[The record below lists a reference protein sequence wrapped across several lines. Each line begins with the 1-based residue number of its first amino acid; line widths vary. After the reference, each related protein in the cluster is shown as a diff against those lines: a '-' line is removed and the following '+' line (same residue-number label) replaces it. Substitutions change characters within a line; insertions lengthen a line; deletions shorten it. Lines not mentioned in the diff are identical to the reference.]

1 MPKISKNAVEHV
13 AKLAKLKLSG
23 TEKEA
28 HSEQLNIILG
38 YMDKLNQLDTTHIKP
53 TSHVVEMQNVFR
65 KDTLKPSIPVDNAL
79 QNAPDKKDNF
89 FIVPKI
95 IQQR

>member
-1 MPKISKNAVEHV
+1 MSKISKKDVEYV
-13 AKLAKLKLSG
+13 AKLARLKLSEI
-23 TEKEA
+23 EKKA
-28 HSEQLNIILG
+28 HAEQLNKILG

-65 KDTLKPSIPVDNAL
+65 EDAVNPSIPIDNAL

-89 FIVPKI
+89 FRVPKVI
-95 IQQR
+95 

>member
-1 MPKISKNAVEHV
+1 MSKILKKDVEYV
-13 AKLAKLKLSG
+13 ARLARLKLSE

-28 HSEQLNIILG
+28 HAEQLNKILG

-53 TSHVVEMQNVFR
+53 TSHVVEMRNVFR
-65 KDTLKPSIPVDNAL
+65 EDIVKPSLPVDNAL

-89 FIVPKI
+89 FRVPKVI
-95 IQQR
+95 

>member
-1 MPKISKNAVEHV
+1 MPKISKKDVEYV
-13 AKLAKLKLSG
+13 ARLARLKLSE
-23 TEKEA
+23 TEKKA
-28 HSEQLNIILG
+28 HAEQLNKILG

-65 KDTLKPSIPVDNAL
+65 EDSVTPSIPVDNAF

-89 FIVPKI
+89 FRVPKVI
-95 IQQR
+95 E

>member
-1 MPKISKNAVEHV
+1 MPKISRKDVEYV
-13 AKLAKLKLSG
+13 ARLARLKLSE

-28 HSEQLNIILG
+28 HAEQLNKILG

-53 TSHVVEMQNVFR
+53 TFHVVGMQNVFR
-65 KDTLKPSIPVDNAL
+65 EDIFKPSIPVNNAL

-89 FIVPKI
+89 FRVPKVI
-95 IQQR
+95 E

>member
-1 MPKISKNAVEHV
+1 MPKISKKDVEYV
-13 AKLAKLKLSG
+13 ARLARLKLSEK
-23 TEKEA
+23 EKEA
-28 HSEQLNIILG
+28 HAEQLNKILG

-65 KDTLKPSIPVDNAL
+65 EDSVTPSIPVDNAL

-89 FIVPKI
+89 FRVPKVI
-95 IQQR
+95 E

>member
-13 AKLAKLKLSG
+13 AKLAKLKLSE
-23 TEKEA
+23 TEKA
-28 HSEQLNIILG
+28 AYAEQLNIILG

-65 KDTLKPSIPVDNAL
+65 KDTLKPSITVDNAL
-79 QNAPDKKDNF
+79 QNAPDKKDGF
-89 FIVPKI
+89 FRVPKI
-95 IQQR
+95 IE

>member
-1 MPKISKNAVEHV
+1 MPKISKKDVEYV
-13 AKLAKLKLSG
+13 AKLARLKLRE

-28 HSEQLNIILG
+28 HAEQLNKILG

-65 KDTLKPSIPVDNAL
+65 EDAVNPSIPVDNAI

-89 FIVPKI
+89 FRVPKVI
-95 IQQR
+95 ST

>member
-1 MPKISKNAVEHV
+1 MPKISKKDVEYV
-13 AKLAKLKLSG
+13 AKLARLKLSE

-28 HSEQLNIILG
+28 HAEQLNKILG

-65 KDTLKPSIPVDNAL
+65 EDTFNLSIPIDNAL

-89 FIVPKI
+89 FRVPKVI
-95 IQQR
+95 E

>member
-1 MPKISKNAVEHV
+1 MPKISKKDVDYA
-13 AKLAKLKLSG
+13 AGLARLKLSE

-28 HSEQLNIILG
+28 HAEQLNKILG

-65 KDTLKPSIPVDNAL
+65 EDSVTPSIPVDNAL

-89 FIVPKI
+89 FRVPKVI
-95 IQQR
+95 

>member
-1 MPKISKNAVEHV
+1 MPKISKKDVEYV
-13 AKLAKLKLSG
+13 ARLARLKLSE

-28 HSEQLNIILG
+28 HAKQLNKILG
-38 YMDKLNQLDTTHIKP
+38 YMDKLNQLDTTHIKS

-65 KDTLKPSIPVDNAL
+65 EDSVTPSISVDNAF

-89 FIVPKI
+89 FRVPRVI
-95 IQQR
+95 

>member
-1 MPKISKNAVEHV
+1 MLKISKKAVEYV
-13 AKLAKLKLSG
+13 AKLARLQLSE
-23 TEKEA
+23 TEKATYAE
-28 HSEQLNIILG
+28 HLNKILG

-65 KDTLKPSIPVDNAL
+65 EDSVTPSIPVDNAL

-89 FIVPKI
+89 FRVPKVI
-95 IQQR
+95 DA

>member
-1 MPKISKNAVEHV
+1 MPKILKKDVEY
-13 AKLAKLKLSG
+13 AARLARLKLSE

-28 HSEQLNIILG
+28 HAEQLNKILE
-38 YMDKLNQLDTTHIKP
+38 YMGKLNQLDTTHIKP

-65 KDTLKPSIPVDNAL
+65 EDSVTPSIPVDNAF

-89 FIVPKI
+89 FRVPKVI
-95 IQQR
+95 E

>member
-1 MPKISKNAVEHV
+1 MSKILKKDVEYV
-13 AKLAKLKLSG
+13 AKLARLKLSE

-28 HSEQLNIILG
+28 HAEQLNKILE

-65 KDTLKPSIPVDNAL
+65 EDIVKPSLPVDNAL

-89 FIVPKI
+89 FRVPKVI
-95 IQQR
+95 E

>member
-1 MPKISKNAVEHV
+1 MSKILKKDVEYV
-13 AKLAKLKLSG
+13 AKLARLKLSE

-28 HSEQLNIILG
+28 HAEQLNKILG

-53 TSHVVEMQNVFR
+53 TSHVVEMRNVFR
-65 KDTLKPSIPVDNAL
+65 EDIVKPSLPVDNAL

-89 FIVPKI
+89 FRVPKVI
-95 IQQR
+95 

>member
-1 MPKISKNAVEHV
+1 MPKISKKDVEYV
-13 AKLAKLKLSG
+13 ARLARLKLSE

-28 HSEQLNIILG
+28 HAKQLNKILG

-65 KDTLKPSIPVDNAL
+65 EDSVTPSIPVDNAF

-89 FIVPKI
+89 FRVPKVI
-95 IQQR
+95 E